1 MSSDR
6 SQRRVCAANSNA
18 PDRARPN
25 RREDILQAFAA
36 MLQTHPGTRIT
47 TAALARRL
55 GVSEGA
61 LYRHFPSKAKMLD
74 ALIEFAETTVFSR
87 VTHILATDA
96 DDATRCGHI
105 LRLLLGFCEKNP
117 GFARLFA
124 GDALQG
130 ETERLRHRV
139 RQFYDRIETQLRQ
152 LVRRAHATRPTP
164 APIGPNAAANLLLA
178 CAEGRIA
185 QFVRDEFKRSPTADF
200 NEQWRVLVKALF

>member
-1 MSSDR
+1 M
-6 SQRRVCAANSNA
+6 
-18 PDRARPN
+18 PRPN

-36 MLQTHPGTRIT
+36 MLQTHPGARIT
-47 TAALARRL
+47 TSALARRL

-61 LYRHFPSKAKMLD
+61 LYRHFPSKTKMLE

-87 VTHILATDA
+87 ITQIVETDE
-96 DDATRCGHI
+96 DDPARCGHI

-130 ETERLRHRV
+130 ETESLRHRV

-152 LVRRAHATRPTP
+152 VVRGAHALRPTP
-164 APIGPNAAANLLLA
+164 ASVGPNAAANLMLA
-178 CAEGRIA
+178 WAEGRIA

-200 NEQWRVLVKALF
+200 DEQWQALAKALF

>member
-1 MSSDR
+1 M
-6 SQRRVCAANSNA
+6 
-18 PDRARPN
+18 PRPN

-36 MLQTHPGTRIT
+36 MLQTQPGTRIT

-55 GVSEGA
+55 GVSEAA

-87 VTHILATDA
+87 VAQIVETGE
-96 DDATRCGHI
+96 DDAARCGNI
-105 LRLLLGFCEKNP
+105 LRLLLGFCAKNP

-152 LVRRAHATRPTP
+152 IVRAAHATRPTP
-164 APIGPNAAANLLLA
+164 APISPNAAANLMLA

-185 QFVRDEFKRSPTADF
+185 QFVRDEFKRPPTADF
-200 NEQWRVLVKALF
+200 DEQWRALVNALF

>member
-1 MSSDR
+1 MSR
-6 SQRRVCAANSNA
+6 T
-18 PDRARPN
+18 
-25 RREDILQAFAA
+25 DILQAFAA
-36 MLQTHPGTRIT
+36 MLQAHPGTRVT
-47 TAALARRL
+47 TSALARHL
-55 GVSEGA
+55 GVSEAA
-61 LYRHFPSKAKMLD
+61 LYRHFPSKAKMFD
-74 ALIEFAETTVFSR
+74 ALIEFAETTVFNR
-87 VTHILATDA
+87 VTHILEVGE
-96 DDATRCGHI
+96 DDAARCGHI

-152 LVRRAHATRPTP
+152 IVRGAHAARPTP
-164 APIGPNAAANLLLA
+164 APIGPNAAANLMLA

-200 NEQWRVLVKALF
+200 DEQWRALAAVLF